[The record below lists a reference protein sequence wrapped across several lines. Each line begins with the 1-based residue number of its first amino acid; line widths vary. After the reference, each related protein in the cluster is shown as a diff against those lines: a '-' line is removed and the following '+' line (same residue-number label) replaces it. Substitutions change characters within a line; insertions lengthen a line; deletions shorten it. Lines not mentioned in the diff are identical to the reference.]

1 MADAR
6 DKACWTNHAAEQMQQ
21 TAYKPSAGAVLGLGD
36 PLIVALND
44 AEPWEYVLDFG
55 CGTGLWRGMF
65 KDRAMYVGVDQ
76 NPDMIAGALQRW
88 PDAVYADVA
97 GVWPLCNF
105 IQVEGVNDD
114 RPMPFVAG
122 AFDIVFT
129 SAVLQHNIYV
139 DQEKIVREFNR
150 VLKIGGRYIGFE
162 NTYGPL
168 NPGTP
173 DNYTRTRE
181 GWRELFEDRGF
192 ETVYQSDAQ
201 HPVQVFQKVRDL

>member
-6 DKACWTNHAAEQMQQ
+6 DVACWTNHAGEQLQQ
-21 TAYKPSAGAVLGLGD
+21 KAYRPSAGSVLGLGD
-36 PLIVALND
+36 PLLVTLHAL
-44 AEPWEYVLDFG
+44 EPWEYVLDFG
-55 CGTGLWRGMF
+55 CGTGLWRGIF
-65 KDRAMYVGVDQ
+65 KDSAVYVGADQ
-76 NPDMIAGALQRW
+76 NAAMVEGARERW
-88 PDAVYADVA
+88 PHDTFV
-97 GVWPLCNF
+97 
-105 IQVEGVNDD
+105 QVEGTNDGK
-114 RPMPFVAG
+114 PMPFAAG
-122 AFDIVFT
+122 SFDIVFT

-150 VLKIGGRYIGFE
+150 VLKVGGRYVGLE

-192 ETVYQSDAQ
+192 EVVYQADTQ
-201 HPVQVFQKVRDL
+201 HPVQVFRKTRDL